1 MTVRTEPLLEIRDLE
16 VELMTVRG
24 IVHAVQGTGF
34 SLGKG
39 EVLGIVGESGCGK
52 SVLVKSILRLHK
64 ESTTQF
70 SGSIN
75 FDGTDILSLGEKEML
90 AYRGVRVSMI
100 FQDPMNSLNPIIK
113 VGEQI
118 AETLRARQGLNR
130 KEAKAEAIRLLYRVG
145 IKSAEQYY
153 DQYPFEFSGGMLQR
167 VNIAIAIALKPEL
180 LIADEATTALDVT
193 IQAEILNLL
202 KSLRTETDMSMI
214 IVSHDFGVITEICEN
229 VAVMYAGNIVE
240 YGSIESVLR
249 NPAHPYTRALIASVP
264 KDGDRQ
270 NRMVSIPGAPPALY
284 ERFDEC
290 AFYPR
295 CDAAGELC
303 RGRLPEWRSEGDSD
317 HLVKCLREEL

>member
-1 MTVRTEPLLEIRDLE
+1 MEPLLEIKDLE
-16 VELMTVRG
+16 VNLMTVRG
-24 IVHAVQGTGF
+24 IVYAVQGTGF
-34 SLGKG
+34 SLGRS

-64 ESTTQF
+64 ERTTQF

-75 FDGTDILSLGEKEML
+75 FDGTDILSLSEREML
-90 AYRGVRVSMI
+90 AYRGVRMSMI

-118 AETLRARQGLNR
+118 AETLRVRQGLKR
-130 KEAKAEAIRLLYRVG
+130 KAAKDAAIQLLDHVG
-145 IKSAEQYY
+145 IKPAEQHY

-193 IQAEILNLL
+193 IQAEILDLL
-202 KSLRTETDMSMI
+202 KALRTETDMSLI
-214 IVSHDFGVITEICEN
+214 VVSHDFGVITEVCER

-240 YGSIESVLR
+240 YGSTESVLQ
-249 NPAHPYTRALIASVP
+249 NPAHPYTKALIASVP

-270 NRMVSIPGAPPALY
+270 NRMVSIPGAPPVLY
-284 ERFDEC
+284 ERFTEC

-295 CDAAGELC
+295 CAAAAECC
-303 RGRLPEWRSEGDSD
+303 RGRLPAWRGVSEG
-317 HLVKCLREEL
+317 HAVKCVREEL